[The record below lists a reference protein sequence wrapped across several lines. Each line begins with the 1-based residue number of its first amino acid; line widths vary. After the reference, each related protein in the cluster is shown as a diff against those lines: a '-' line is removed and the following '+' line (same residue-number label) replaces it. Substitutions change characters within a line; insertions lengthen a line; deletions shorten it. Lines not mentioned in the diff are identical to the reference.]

1 MKKYIALID
10 CNNFYASCERVFN
23 PSLKNKPIVVLSNND
38 GCIIARSN
46 EAKSLGIRMGHPFFK
61 CKSIIESNKVQ
72 VFSSNYT
79 LYADMSNRVMSIIKS
94 FFPDTEIYSID
105 EAFVQIKSSNE
116 SRLIKDMKILRET
129 ILKWTG
135 IPVSIGV
142 STTKTL
148 AKVANKLAKKEQG
161 IKTLCTNNSNS
172 RKLILEDVH
181 VEDVWGIGRRLTN
194 TLNLHGIKNAF
205 QLSNVDKI
213 WIRKK
218 TSVNVLKTV
227 LELNGISCIQLE
239 DKISQK
245 KQITTSRAFAKG
257 VSDLASLEE
266 AVGAYISRA
275 SEKLRNQN
283 SVCSVLTVALST
295 NRFDLYTEHQFLSST
310 MSLEY
315 STNSTSKLIVL
326 GTNILKNIFRQGLVY
341 KKAHVFLSGIENA
354 ETKQYSL
361 GDNLKTVVKEERL
374 MRVLD
379 HINNSYGSE
388 TLRYANTGIN
398 RGWLMKRTKKS
409 KNFTTSW
416 NELLTVFI

>member
-72 VFSSNYT
+72 VFSSNYS

-172 RKLILEDVH
+172 RKSILEDVH

-239 DKISQK
+239 DKISKK

-257 VSDLASLEE
+257 ISDLASLEE

-326 GTNILKNIFRQGLVY
+326 GTSILKNIFRQGLVY

-409 KNFTTSW
+409 KHFTTSW

>member
-326 GTNILKNIFRQGLVY
+326 GTSILKNIFRQGLVY

-361 GDNLKTVVKEERL
+361 GDNLKTVAKEERL

>member
-239 DKISQK
+239 DKISKK

-257 VSDLASLEE
+257 ISDLASLEE

-326 GTNILKNIFRQGLVY
+326 GTSILKNIFRQGLVY

>member
-239 DKISQK
+239 DKISKK

-257 VSDLASLEE
+257 ISDLASLEE

-326 GTNILKNIFRQGLVY
+326 GTSILKNIFRQGLVY

-379 HINNSYGSE
+379 HINHSYGSE

>member
-72 VFSSNYT
+72 VFSSNYS

-205 QLSNVDKI
+205 QLSNVDKT

-326 GTNILKNIFRQGLVY
+326 GTSILKNIFRQGLVY

-379 HINNSYGSE
+379 HINHSYGSE

>member
-239 DKISQK
+239 DKISKK

-257 VSDLASLEE
+257 ISDLASLEE

-326 GTNILKNIFRQGLVY
+326 GTSILKNIFRQGLVY

-379 HINNSYGSE
+379 HINHSYGSE

-409 KNFTTSW
+409 KHFTTSW

>member
-1 MKKYIALID
+1 M
-10 CNNFYASCERVFN
+10 
-23 PSLKNKPIVVLSNND
+23 
-38 GCIIARSN
+38 
-46 EAKSLGIRMGHPFFK
+46 
-61 CKSIIESNKVQ
+61 
-72 VFSSNYT
+72 
-79 LYADMSNRVMSIIKS
+79 
-94 FFPDTEIYSID
+94 
-105 EAFVQIKSSNE
+105 
-116 SRLIKDMKILRET
+116 
-129 ILKWTG
+129 
-135 IPVSIGV
+135 
-142 STTKTL
+142 

-227 LELNGISCIQLE
+227 LELNGIPCIQLE
-239 DKISQK
+239 DKISKK

-295 NRFDLYTEHQFLSST
+295 NRFDLYREHQFLSSL
-310 MSLEY
+310 SL
-315 STNSTSKLIVL
+315 I
-326 GTNILKNIFRQGLVY
+326 
-341 KKAHVFLSGIENA
+341 
-354 ETKQYSL
+354 
-361 GDNLKTVVKEERL
+361 
-374 MRVLD
+374 
-379 HINNSYGSE
+379 HI
-388 TLRYANTGIN
+388 
-398 RGWLMKRTKKS
+398 
-409 KNFTTSW
+409 
-416 NELLTVFI
+416 

>member
-1 MKKYIALID
+1 M
-10 CNNFYASCERVFN
+10 
-23 PSLKNKPIVVLSNND
+23 
-38 GCIIARSN
+38 
-46 EAKSLGIRMGHPFFK
+46 
-61 CKSIIESNKVQ
+61 
-72 VFSSNYT
+72 
-79 LYADMSNRVMSIIKS
+79 
-94 FFPDTEIYSID
+94 
-105 EAFVQIKSSNE
+105 
-116 SRLIKDMKILRET
+116 
-129 ILKWTG
+129 
-135 IPVSIGV
+135 
-142 STTKTL
+142 
-148 AKVANKLAKKEQG
+148 
-161 IKTLCTNNSNS
+161 
-172 RKLILEDVH
+172 ILEDVH

-227 LELNGISCIQLE
+227 LELNGIPCIQLE
-239 DKISQK
+239 DKISKK

-295 NRFDLYTEHQFLSST
+295 NRFDLYREHQFLSST

-361 GDNLKTVVKEERL
+361 GDNLKTVAKEERL

-379 HINNSYGSE
+379 HINKSYGSE
-388 TLRYANTGIN
+388 TLRYANTGTN
-398 RGWLMKRTKKS
+398 RSWLMKRTKKS

>member
-148 AKVANKLAKKEQG
+148 AKVANKLTKKEHG

-227 LELNGISCIQLE
+227 LELNGIPCIQLE
-239 DKISQK
+239 DKISKK

-379 HINNSYGSE
+379 HINKSYGSE
-388 TLRYANTGIN
+388 TLRYANTGTN
-398 RGWLMKRTKKS
+398 RSWLMKRTKKS

>member
-10 CNNFYASCERVFN
+10 CNNFYASSERVFN

-46 EAKSLGIRMGHPFFK
+46 EAKNLGIRMGHPFFK
-61 CKSIIESNKVQ
+61 CKSILESNKVQ

-205 QLSNVDKI
+205 QLSNVDKT

-239 DKISQK
+239 DKISKK

-295 NRFDLYTEHQFLSST
+295 NRFDLYREHQFLSST

-379 HINNSYGSE
+379 HINKSYGSE
-388 TLRYANTGIN
+388 TLRYANTGTN
-398 RGWLMKRTKKS
+398 RSWLMKRTKKS